1 MKLTGVSAR
10 TFHGESRVIFT
21 VVTLG
26 DDAQNREDGERLVRF
41 AEVFRYPGC
50 HRTALPEPVALKK
63 GDRFSVIAEISR
75 TGPDGKRT
83 WLIAASSYSGELV
96 RTVVHPGESFV
107 KEEGAWQDWTSADK
121 DLNNEDDVVDNF
133 SIKAFYRE

>member
-1 MKLTGVSAR
+1 M
-10 TFHGESRVIFT
+10 
-21 VVTLG
+21 
-26 DDAQNREDGERLVRF
+26 
-41 AEVFRYPGC
+41 
-50 HRTALPEPVALKK
+50 
-63 GDRFSVIAEISR
+63 IAEISR

-107 KEEGAWQDWTSADK
+107 KEEGAWQDWTSAEK

-133 SIKAFYRE
+133 TIKAFYRE